1 MQEQEAQGE
10 DMRIQEI
17 KARKAGKTSSLSP
30 RMRSLTLFGVC
41 TKRLVQVPQKEA
53 ETLQRVFLRTGP
65 RYSGPSR
72 LDQALFQSKSTK
84 PRN

>member
-30 RMRSLTLFGVC
+30 RMRSL
-41 TKRLVQVPQKEA
+41 
-53 ETLQRVFLRTGP
+53 
-65 RYSGPSR
+65 RYLGYARS
-72 LDQALFQSKSTK
+72 A
-84 PRN
+84 

>member
-30 RMRSLTLFGVC
+30 RMRSIWGMH
-41 TKRLVQVPQKEA
+41 EA
-53 ETLQRVFLRTGP
+53 LSTGTSE
-65 RYSGPSR
+65 RGRNLAKGFSQDR
-72 LDQALFQSKSTK
+72 AAIFRSK
-84 PRN
+84 